1 MQNNKLPGFTAFTF
15 IIYLYVK
22 HYNMKKL
29 ILSFI
34 FIYMY
39 MGMFAQPHRS
49 DIWYFGAF
57 AGLKFSSGTPVA
69 LTNGALY
76 TNEGCATIS
85 DTSGALLF
93 YTDGVTVWNKNH
105 QVMPHGTNLNGDPS
119 STQSAIIVTKPG
131 SNTQH
136 YLFTMDEIGGSDGL
150 QYSIVDMTLAGGT
163 GDVDSTNKNIPV
175 EPFMTEKLIAVQK
188 LNTQDFWIAAHKWGT
203 DEFYVYS
210 LTLTGFQSTPIIS
223 HTGMVHNTSVIQ
235 NTYGQMKFNVCGNRL
250 ALAASYMDTVEI
262 FDFDNVTGI
271 VSNPVTLPLTAHV
284 YGVEFSKNSH
294 FLYVST
300 YDPSATLVQFD
311 LTSGNAATILASK
324 TTLSTTPDIYAL
336 QLANDGKIYVTRSW
350 SSYLGVINFPEIAGI
365 GCNYVDNGVNLDP
378 NFTGITSSLGLPAIT
393 ASYLR
398 GEAYCTITNISE
410 SPVNSQIAE
419 IYPNPSYG
427 NFTVQFAEEIA
438 PANIIVYDQA
448 GRVVERL
455 NSSIPSRHLTFGKSY
470 IPGVYI
476 TSISENHNIIYKRL
490 IKF

>member
-1 MQNNKLPGFTAFTF
+1 MD
-15 IIYLYVK
+15 
-22 HYNMKKL
+22 
-29 ILSFI
+29 
-34 FIYMY
+34 
-39 MGMFAQPHRS
+39 AQLHRS
-49 DIWYFGAF
+49 DNWYFGAL
-57 AGLKFSSGTPVA
+57 AGLRFSSGVPVA
-69 LTNGALY
+69 LSNGVLS

-85 DTSGALLF
+85 DTTGSLLF

-105 QVMPHGTNLNGDPS
+105 QVMTNGTNLNGDPS

-136 YLFTMDEIGGSDGL
+136 YVFTMDETGGSDGL
-150 QYSIVDMTLAGGT
+150 QYSIVDMTLAGGA

-175 EPFMTEKLIAVQK
+175 ESFMTEKLIAVQR
-188 LNTQDFWIAAHKWGT
+188 LGTQDFWIAAHKWGT

-250 ALAASYMDTVEI
+250 ALAAGYMDTVEI
-262 FDFDNVTGI
+262 FDFDNATGI
-271 VSNPVTLPLTAHV
+271 VSNPVTLPLGAHV

-294 FLYVST
+294 YLYVST

-311 LTSGNAATILASK
+311 LTSGNAASILASK

-350 SSYLGVINFPEIAGI
+350 SSYLGVINFPEIAGV

-378 NFTGITSSLGLPAIT
+378 NFTGITSSLGLPALT

-410 SPVNSQIAE
+410 SPDNSPIAE
-419 IYPNPSYG
+419 IYPNPSEG
-427 NFTVQFAEEIA
+427 NFTLQFSKENA
-438 PANIIVYDQA
+438 PVGIIVYDQS

-455 NSSIPSRHLTFGKSY
+455 NSSIASRHLTFGESY

-476 TSISENHNIIYKRL
+476 MSISGNTNTIYKRL